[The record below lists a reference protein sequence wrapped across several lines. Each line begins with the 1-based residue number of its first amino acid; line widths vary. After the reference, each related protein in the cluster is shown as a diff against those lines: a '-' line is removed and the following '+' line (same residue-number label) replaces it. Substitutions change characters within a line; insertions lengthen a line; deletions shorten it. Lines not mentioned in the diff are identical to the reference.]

1 MITCCQTPWLG
12 VRLLAPFVTP
22 LRETLEMLYLWTQEV
37 CLDNAKIV
45 GFLGAEPHTL
55 IHEALRCT
63 LEGQG
68 SFRPES
74 PARALRT
81 A

>member
-1 MITCCQTPWLG
+1 MNTCCQTPWLG

-45 GFLGAEPHTL
+45 GFLGAEPHTP
-55 IHEALRCT
+55 IHEGLRCT

-68 SFRPES
+68 SLRPES